1 MVQMNAPQ
9 VNQRYDTSSG
19 GGRSNIGSMNV
30 GAVGGAL
37 GRLGQQLAKTGQ
49 DVSRIMEETALADD
63 ETTLL
68 RMKQRL
74 KEAHNKQLIFQDENP
89 NDPLDWQ
96 THRAK
101 MLPNIEAQNNLE
113 TFHTDWGRSTSI
125 LTYESWLSDTGMEVD
140 RSSHAK
146 IFKNRIEVGIVDIK
160 NSLEEMDVN
169 SAQNSLD
176 LIKDNLAPKVVER
189 IQQDIDDKGE
199 EYIWNDGVD
208 EVRSDPSGY
217 LKDAEAGNGFG
228 EQHFEGAKGREK
240 REKLV
245 GIAKTE
251 RNKQAI
257 EQLEAIDLQR
267 LENPAWTL
275 EDLEK
280 ADSRGELNQLTD
292 LEKAKVYAS
301 MQRTEDP
308 SNEEMVSL
316 YGMLDMLRSKKKTLT
331 KEEYIKLYHST
342 NLSIRA
348 MLPSKGYGYYLEDLK
363 ALNPSAKQGRTGS
376 TENRRANRAELTG
389 LIVSAQKMGDMDDR
403 PDKGGRKKKDRY
415 GNSEY
420 DYSGLEPS
428 QLHIQGMKMRDV
440 EEKMMQ
446 WMESSDVPLTNED
459 IRTKF
464 GVIMSGGKITSV
476 LERQQAV
483 TEFPYLPDM
492 WNTQRVSNP
501 NTFAEGYNAEYP
513 NQSPASSRPKQTGE
527 FKKASPKAS
536 TKPPT
541 TTGGSYN
548 TRVDVDPSQGAA
560 NVRYNNPAAA
570 YPRKA
575 DEKYGVE
582 GYGIIGGGHKIAKFP
597 TPVHG
602 AAANFD
608 LFSSNYTNMTFKA
621 AIKKW
626 RGRDS
631 PVPSGYNPNE
641 VIDKDFLNNK
651 DRSIDFFKKMA
662 LHESPDFKGM
672 TESDWIMAWEMWQE
686 EA

>member
-1 MVQMNAPQ
+1 MVQMNAPR
-9 VNQRYDTSSG
+9 VNLQYD
-19 GGRSNIGSMNV
+19 
-30 GAVGGAL
+30 AGGAGNSL
-37 GRLGQQLAKTGQ
+37 ARLGQQIASTGADVAAVMEKTA
-49 DVSRIMEETALADD
+49 RADD
-63 ETTLL
+63 ETKLM
-68 RMKQRL
+68 RMQQKW
-74 KEAHNKQLIFQDENP
+74 KEAHNKQIIFQDENP
-89 NDPLDWQ
+89 NEPLDWQ

-101 MLPNIEAQNNLE
+101 MLPNIEAENNAIKFNTE
-113 TFHTDWGRSTSI
+113 WGRRNSSMS
-125 LTYESWLSDTGMEVD
+125 YETWKSNTGMEVD
-140 RSSHAK
+140 RMSHGK
-146 IFKNRIEVGIVDIK
+146 IFRNRIDVGLTSVK
-160 NSLEEMDVN
+160 NALEENDIVGAIN
-169 SAQNSLD
+169 AYGIIKKD
-176 LIKDNLAPKVVER
+176 LHPSVAERVEQS
-189 IQQDIDDKGE
+189 IEDKGE
-199 EYIWNDGVD
+199 ENIWNDGMDTVD
-208 EVRSDPSGY
+208 SDPAGY
-217 LKDAEAGNGFG
+217 LREDSEKTGYGQEHFG
-228 EQHFEGAKGREK
+228 GDKGRKK
-240 REKLV
+240 REQLSKY
-245 GIAKTE
+245 AKTE
-251 RNKQAI
+251 RNRQAI
-257 EQLEAIDLQR
+257 EQLEAVDLAR
-267 LENPAWTL
+267 LENPAWSI

-280 ADSRGELNQLTD
+280 LDSRGGLDQLTD

-316 YGMLDMLRSKKKTLT
+316 YGMLDMLRSAKKTKT

-348 MLPSKGYGYYLEDLK
+348 MLPAKGYGYYLEDLK
-363 ALNPSAKQGRTGS
+363 ALNPGAKQGRTGS
-376 TENRRANRAELTG
+376 AENKRANRAELTG
-389 LIVSAQKMGDMDDR
+389 LIASAQKMGDFDDR
-403 PDKGGRKKKDRY
+403 SDKGGRKQKDRY

-420 DYSGLEPS
+420 DYSDLEPS

-483 TEFPYLPDM
+483 TEFPYLPDRF
-492 WNTQRVSNP
+492 NTQRVSNP
-501 NTFAEGYNAEYP
+501 NTHAAGYNAEYP

>member
-1 MVQMNAPQ
+1 MRQQDYKMVQG
-9 VNQRYDTSSG
+9 VNQIVNMNPNIAASG
-19 GGRSNIGSMNV
+19 GNAM
-30 GAVGGAL
+30 A
-37 GRLGQQLAKTGQ
+37 RLGQQLAQTGQ
-49 DVSRIMEETALADD
+49 DVSAMMEATAKADD
-63 ETTLL
+63 ETKLM
-68 RMKQRL
+68 RMQQRW

-89 NDPLDWQ
+89 NEPLDWQ

-101 MLPNIEAQNNLE
+101 MLPNIEADNNAVKFN
-113 TFHTDWGRSTSI
+113 TKWGRTNSAMA
-125 LTYESWLSDTGMEVD
+125 YEMWKSNTGMEVD
-140 RSSHAK
+140 RQSHGK
-146 IFKNRIEVGIVDIK
+146 IFRNRIDVGLTSIK
-160 NSLEEMDVN
+160 NDLEGFDMV
-169 SAQNSLD
+169 SATNTYEI
-176 LIKDNLAPKVVER
+176 IKDDLHPSVAERVEQS
-189 IQQDIDDKGE
+189 ILDKGE
-199 EYIWNDGVD
+199 ENIWNGGIDSVD
-208 EVRSDPSGY
+208 SDPAGY
-217 LKDAEAGNGFG
+217 LRDSKEKTGYGH
-228 EQHFEGAKGREK
+228 EHFRGDKGRKK
-240 REKLV
+240 REQLDKY
-245 GIAKTE
+245 AKTE
-251 RNKQAI
+251 RNRQAI
-257 EQLEAIDLQR
+257 EQLEAIDLAR
-267 LENPAWTL
+267 LENPAWSI

-280 ADSRGELNQLTD
+280 LDSRGELNQLTD

-316 YGMLDMLRSKKKTLT
+316 YGMLDMLRSAKKTKT

-363 ALNPSAKQGRTGS
+363 ALNPGAKQGRTGS
-376 TENRRANRAELTG
+376 AENRRANRSELTG
-389 LIVSAQKMGDMDDR
+389 LIASAQKMGDFDDR
-403 PDKGGRKKKDRY
+403 SDKGGRKQKDRY

-420 DYSGLEPS
+420 DYSDLEPS
-428 QLHIQGMKMRDV
+428 QLHAQGMKMRDV

-483 TEFPYLPDM
+483 TEFPYLPDR

-527 FKKASPKAS
+527 YKKASPKAS
-536 TKPPT
+536 TKPPK

-621 AIKKW
+621 AMKKW